1 MPWEVII
8 KNAYP
13 EYELYCKNVLHTN
26 LCTPSIE
33 EIISWYRFIEW
44 QQKNGFLYEYY
55 QVSTNLA

>member
-26 LCTPSIE
+26 HCTPSLE
-33 EIISWYRFIEW
+33 EIIRWYRFVEYW
-44 QQKNGFLYEYY
+44 HEQQPVFG
-55 QVSTNLA
+55 QDGAPDD